1 MAGVGGLFDFFAGSV
16 SRAPHALRVVGCEW
30 MWRLAQEPRR
40 MARRYLLGNLH
51 FLMLASIE
59 ALRVRALSLQIEQA
73 PVLVSGRS
81 TP

>member
-1 MAGVGGLFDFFAGSV
+1 
-16 SRAPHALRVVGCEW
+16 